1 MNRLPMSFTQTGQQ
15 DKMKTFIRNF
25 TTSSANQ
32 VRSTSNVMQWI
43 ESGFNLEAIPDA
55 AIDELSELAKVAQ
68 DKNKIAVCDLFRLL
82 VLKDVQAV
90 RLLTNHWA
98 MIQTT
103 IFEYLNQQ
111 NLNDPEAKS
120 MQNYHQ
126 MSLKMLA
133 NIFSTSEGRGV
144 MQDIGR
150 GKDLIQFCTKSFTS
164 CNPKVVYHA
173 ALVLFNYLLA
183 YEAD

>member
-1 MNRLPMSFTQTGQQ
+1 
-15 DKMKTFIRNF
+15 
-25 TTSSANQ
+25 
-32 VRSTSNVMQWI
+32 MQWI

-103 IFEYLNQQ
+103 IFEYFNQQ
-111 NLNDPEAKS
+111 NLTDPEAKS

-144 MQDIGR
+144 MQDNGR
-150 GKDLIQFCTKSFTS
+150 GKELI
-164 CNPKVVYHA
+164 
-173 ALVLFNYLLA
+173 
-183 YEAD
+183 

>member
-1 MNRLPMSFTQTGQQ
+1 MSFTQTGQQ

-98 MIQTT
+98 MIQTP
-103 IFEYLNQQ
+103 IFEYLSQ
-111 NLNDPEAKS
+111 
-120 MQNYHQ
+120 
-126 MSLKMLA
+126 
-133 NIFSTSEGRGV
+133 
-144 MQDIGR
+144 
-150 GKDLIQFCTKSFTS
+150 
-164 CNPKVVYHA
+164 
-173 ALVLFNYLLA
+173 
-183 YEAD
+183 